1 MRRVLVSVCG
11 ALAISGCTGFELA
24 RLAPPGIIRY
34 ERIADKKE
42 PNPAIVDRIEQR
54 GEGERPKFPK
64 LGETTAGGAT
74 LTPIPDGG
82 VAGEISQ
89 LASDRDHLDM
99 ALETDKLEAGA
110 AAEDA
115 DAINEAAAD
124 LSVAVEKAKA
134 AAARDRAQASA
145 LETENEK

>member
-1 MRRVLVSVCG
+1 MRRVLAGVSS

-42 PNPAIVDRIEQR
+42 PNPAIVKRIEER
-54 GEGERPKFPK
+54 GESERPKFPK
-64 LGETTAGGAT
+64 LGETTAGGAQ

-82 VAGEISQ
+82 VAGDISQ
-89 LASDRDHLDM
+89 LALEREHLDM

-115 DAINEAAAD
+115 NAINEAAAD

-134 AAARDRAQASA
+134 AAARDRAKNRA
-145 LETENEK
+145 LDAENEK